1 MAKKSILKISLW
13 VIFAALIFIGYF
25 FSGHQAKKYHLDYI
39 PSNSNGII
47 LIDVKEIGKEFYHLI
62 KKNPSELL
70 KLSSEYEVKSI
81 QEPGF
86 DPLSKIALYTEV
98 YKGNILFGIILPE
111 ANADSF
117 FKTFNLK
124 NEEEYIHSMGT
135 EKICIYKKNN
145 AFAFIQNKV
154 GFFVK
159 MIHQEKPLNTAF
171 VMNYFNFLNED
182 QKNLKSTN
190 ANSLKS
196 IKKSKDHLAFWTNP
210 SGFRLFSLNK
220 LFKAMSTSVN
230 FTKGKLTLKID
241 ADLFENHSFTE
252 TNNAIKEL
260 KEFEIAKL
268 SANVN
273 QQLIKSLVQDYMPS
287 IINNCLNDWN
297 GEFYLSIIGFRNE
310 NVLLNDGTNISKEFN
325 IPEIAAAFKLDN
337 VANIK
342 SAIINDSAFIKIEN
356 GYSFKLK
363 KFNNEKCFLYFK
375 DDHLLFSTKQIA
387 NNKYTVAFNTFHFKI
402 DFKKLIENYPSK
414 SISHR
419 FILNMLQEKVQLNEL
434 NLKYNGKTDNTIHL
448 NGNFYF
454 GDKDQHKLVEFL
466 EDIKNIP
473 FKDLLST
480 LTSSSELIV
489 PPNKK

>member
-1 MAKKSILKISLW
+1 
-13 VIFAALIFIGYF
+13 
-25 FSGHQAKKYHLDYI
+25 
-39 PSNSNGII
+39 
-47 LIDVKEIGKEFYHLI
+47 
-62 KKNPSELL
+62 
-70 KLSSEYEVKSI
+70 
-81 QEPGF
+81 
-86 DPLSKIALYTEV
+86 
-98 YKGNILFGIILPE
+98 
-111 ANADSF
+111 
-117 FKTFNLK
+117 
-124 NEEEYIHSMGT
+124 
-135 EKICIYKKNN
+135 
-145 AFAFIQNKV
+145 
-154 GFFVK
+154 
-159 MIHQEKPLNTAF
+159 
-171 VMNYFNFLNED
+171 
-182 QKNLKSTN
+182 
-190 ANSLKS
+190 
-196 IKKSKDHLAFWTNP
+196 
-210 SGFRLFSLNK
+210 
-220 LFKAMSTSVN
+220 MSTSVN

-419 FILNMLQEKVQLNEL
+419 FILNMLQEKIQLNEL

-448 NGNFYF
+448 DGNFYF